1 MSFSFDFRACK
12 ADFSDSEK
20 EALVFFTLFVGMPVI
35 TEKNVEDFASRVRAF
50 ERVYGALTA
59 AAEFPRETLLS
70 AVGLR
75 TNASEMT
82 RAAFGKKLLQ
92 KLYRS

>member
-1 MSFSFDFRACK
+1 MSFSFDFRACS
-12 ADFSDSEK
+12 ASLSDSEK
-20 EALVFFTLFVGMPVI
+20 ESLIYFTLFVGMPVI
-35 TEKNVEDFASRVRAF
+35 TEKNVEDFASRVRAY

-59 AAEFPRETLLS
+59 AAEFPQSLLLS